1 MLAGAPE
8 TTETTAAFCA
18 LGLMAYRDAYFL
30 QVDLAARRHQG
41 VIKNDLFLAVEHPPV
56 FTLGRRGGRE
66 HLGVSEAFLAS
77 RNIALVPIERGGE
90 ITYHGPGQLVLYPI
104 FSLRQARLSV
114 REYVYRLEEVMR
126 RIAADFG
133 VVATRDARNHGVW
146 VGNNKMGSIGIAI
159 RHGIAFHGL
168 ALNVNNDLEPFEWI
182 NPCGLS
188 GISMTSLTKERGAQ
202 CPMPALY
209 SRLHHHLATLFDMHI
224 QTWSAAV
231 LLADF
236 PATCP

>member
-1 MLAGAPE
+1 MTNRSSVLAGAPE
-8 TTETTAAFCA
+8 TTETTAAVCA
-18 LGLMAYRDAYFL
+18 LGLMAYRDAYAL

-126 RIAADFG
+126 RIAADLG

-146 VGNNKMGSIGIAI
+146 VGNN
-159 RHGIAFHGL
+159 
-168 ALNVNNDLEPFEWI
+168 
-182 NPCGLS
+182 
-188 GISMTSLTKERGAQ
+188 
-202 CPMPALY
+202 
-209 SRLHHHLATLFDMHI
+209 
-224 QTWSAAV
+224 
-231 LLADF
+231 
-236 PATCP
+236 